1 MDLPRL
7 SQKIKPYIM
16 QFCLMEKL
24 NREDVYLPEK
34 SRAGGEV
41 NLGGLALARILSSLP
56 GRMILNT
63 SRDEVNPRKL
73 LG

>member
-34 SRAGGEV
+34 CKDWGRSQTGRFASGSDFV
-41 NLGGLALARILSSLP
+41 FSARQNDI
-56 GRMILNT
+56 
-63 SRDEVNPRKL
+63 DY
-73 LG
+73 